1 MEVVRIGI
9 LMIWNYMLINGEIM
23 CNYQPLPWKSAIAW
37 CQNKTG
43 ILVGSDQ
50 IHIPYGIPKDA
61 SFWTPDYTTR
71 KLHVSSIPDYPVAC
85 GYRTFKLNMFGSI
98 EFGDCSKEKHYICCQ
113 SYLFGERCV
122 QTGTWQR
129 AIMCT
134 TSTYQD
140 NYVRNMVPDGDYWV
154 AHAYAYETNTLRG
167 DINNLPMPD
176 QCGSV
181 HSNGILHFENNC
193 SSLRYSMCDL
203 PDHFLG
209 FSVFSECDR
218 THVPTITERV
228 SSTDS
233 PTARAHVK
241 TTISPTG
248 TLLSKTAS
256 KLKLS
261 STLLTTIQTNSRS
274 TYRRHPYMTTEQY
287 ALFPARTT
295 VSAPFSN
302 KNVSKL
308 NIGLGIGLGCLVII
322 IAVIALSCYIRR
334 NTTRRDADKRTVT
347 AHAEMNATYAVPE
360 NRVNLTHD
368 NPCQISANN
377 DAYFSNSAIGR
388 GRSHACYEETCTDS
402 NGVRATHQE
411 HYSYCHDIYQKRE
424 TTPTNKYK
432 DDLKI
437 GSNELMTEFNVAM
450 NTLYFTSKQQEDQD
464 HEYCNTDVMSDQYD
478 GVHFSEAPDSV
489 TLNEYSHI
497 GFGKQYNHDENDYNV
512 AFSKHEQAGPY
523 MSDYDTLNHLPT

>member
-1 MEVVRIGI
+1 
-9 LMIWNYMLINGEIM
+9 
-23 CNYQPLPWKSAIAW
+23 
-37 CQNKTG
+37 
-43 ILVGSDQ
+43 
-50 IHIPYGIPKDA
+50 
-61 SFWTPDYTTR
+61 
-71 KLHVSSIPDYPVAC
+71 
-85 GYRTFKLNMFGSI
+85 
-98 EFGDCSKEKHYICCQ
+98 
-113 SYLFGERCV
+113 
-122 QTGTWQR
+122 
-129 AIMCT
+129 
-134 TSTYQD
+134 
-140 NYVRNMVPDGDYWV
+140 
-154 AHAYAYETNTLRG
+154 
-167 DINNLPMPD
+167 
-176 QCGSV
+176 
-181 HSNGILHFENNC
+181 
-193 SSLRYSMCDL
+193 
-203 PDHFLG
+203 
-209 FSVFSECDR
+209 
-218 THVPTITERV
+218 
-228 SSTDS
+228 
-233 PTARAHVK
+233 
-241 TTISPTG
+241 
-248 TLLSKTAS
+248 
-256 KLKLS
+256 
-261 STLLTTIQTNSRS
+261 
-274 TYRRHPYMTTEQY
+274 
-287 ALFPARTT
+287 
-295 VSAPFSN
+295 
-302 KNVSKL
+302 
-308 NIGLGIGLGCLVII
+308 
-322 IAVIALSCYIRR
+322 
-334 NTTRRDADKRTVT
+334 
-347 AHAEMNATYAVPE
+347 MNATYAVPE